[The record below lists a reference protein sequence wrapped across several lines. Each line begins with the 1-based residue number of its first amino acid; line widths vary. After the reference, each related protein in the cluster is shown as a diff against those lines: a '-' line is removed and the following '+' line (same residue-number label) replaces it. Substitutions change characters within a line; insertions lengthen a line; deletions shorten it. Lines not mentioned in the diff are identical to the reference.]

1 MKISIAILLFLLV
14 YLQSH
19 LWFGNNNMMQVWQ
32 IERAI
37 QQQKAENTVLR
48 ERNAVLAAEVSDLKQ
63 GLEAIEERAMA
74 DKALTELAGTKET
87 RHRTEKEMS
96 TDETKSLVDRIT
108 SGESK
113 SDEERAI
120 EKRLEEF

>member
-63 GLEAIEERAMA
+63 GLEAIEERARS
-74 DKALTELAGTKET
+74 ELGMIKHNET
-87 RHRTEKEMS
+87 FFQVIDDAH
-96 TDETKSLVDRIT
+96 
-108 SGESK
+108 G
-113 SDEERAI
+113 
-120 EKRLEEF
+120 